1 MIDFNKAKEKYN
13 STEIPRELETVVENS
28 IRRFEKK
35 QKSRARIRF
44 VHIAPVAVCA
54 VICLAIGISTLP
66 ENAPDE
72 SLVTA
77 DSADAG
83 VPKLAR
89 SAPAAGAVDGLAA
102 DGAMSDAEYAIN
114 GKAMAETAVR
124 VDKLPFEAPLEM
136 CYSSGVG
143 AWGTDLIL
151 NNDGTFTG
159 YFSDTNSGEGGDGY
173 PNGTVRYC
181 EFSGSFSDFVKLN
194 DLSYSLKLSSLIY
207 DENAAENGKT
217 YIYDGVRYV
226 SEKPW
231 GIVDGENFVF
241 YLPETPA
248 SLLPEET
255 SFYWHG
261 TEFWGGEDKETLS
274 CYGLVNM
281 EKGKGFFSEIGEYGE
296 KNED

>member
-35 QKSRARIRF
+35 EKSRAGIRF

-54 VICLAIGISTLP
+54 VICLAVGISTLP

-72 SLVTA
+72 SLVTS

-89 SAPAAGAVDGLAA
+89 SAPAAGAGGGLAA
-102 DGAMSDAEYAIN
+102 DEAMSEDKYAVN
-114 GKAMAETAVR
+114 NKAVTEATVR

-181 EFSGSFSDFVKLN
+181 EFSGSFSDFVKLD

-207 DENAAENGKT
+207 DENAAEIGKT

-226 SEKPW
+226 SEKPC
-231 GIVDGENFVF
+231 GIVGGEEFTF
-241 YLPETPA
+241 YLPETPV
-248 SLLPEET
+248 SRVPENAL
-255 SFYWHG
+255 FYWFG
-261 TEFWGGEDKETLS
+261 TEFWIGEDKETLS
-274 CYGLVNM
+274 CYGLVNNKT
-281 EKGKGFFSEIGEYGE
+281 EKGFFSDIGEWM
-296 KNED
+296 KANEN